1 LSSSW
6 WYLICAAVFFFAL
19 ALRIAHSRAGLPYI
33 EDDTDVYAFSIFMNR
48 RESLDPQTFIYPSL
62 IFMFGFFV
70 NHLGVFLANLRG
82 SELVASNLTW
92 GLEDWGW
99 TLGNPDL
106 LFLNRAIMG
115 ALGALLCLI
124 VIGIGSALSGRLAGI
139 FGGLS
144 LAVVPYVISQ
154 ETRFTVNGLA
164 ALFTALAALLS
175 LHYLLKPRPIWIYL
189 GFSAAAL
196 AAGTKYNAGVAVIS
210 PLVALAICFYRDRT
224 KLRFTQII
232 MSAIIYIGTF
242 VATTPFL
249 VIKWQDFTDS
259 VFGAGQLYFQQVF
272 YGAEIEPGLPH
283 LQQIFTLIA
292 ENIGLF
298 GFALSVIGVLSLAF
312 LSQPSWIVV
321 YLPTIMLTAVMAA
334 SNVNRHGNHLP
345 TYPVLAVGVGAGVSL
360 FVGLWLVGRQN
371 RWRGAS
377 LLAVPM
383 VAAFVPVGL
392 AVGGGFQQIA
402 TDWRYQD
409 PRVQAIDVLATGQ
422 HGGNILIATEL
433 RVHPAERERL
443 SGVASAQVLPL
454 ERITQCDFSPD
465 TTLLL
470 PTSVTTW
477 REAAARRIGEIKPA
491 NELNTSLQRLISNAT
506 PSAQFGSNET
516 VLDYNF
522 TDPQLV
528 IVKASDLTACA

>member
-1 LSSSW
+1 M
-6 WYLICAAVFFFAL
+6 YGF
-19 ALRIAHSRAGLPYI
+19 
-33 EDDTDVYAFSIFMNR
+33 FMNK
-48 RESLDPQTFIYPSL
+48 F
-62 IFMFGFFV
+62 
-70 NHLGVFLANLRG
+70 GVFLANIRG
-82 SELVASNLTW
+82 GGLKSENLQW
-92 GLEDWGW
+92 GLEGW
-99 TLGNPDL
+99 EALISNPSIY
-106 LFLNRAIMG
+106 FLNRAG
-115 ALGALLCLI
+115 LSVLGSLTCLI
-124 VIGIGSALSGRLAGI
+124 VIAIGVQLLGRLSGLI
-139 FGGLS
+139 GGLA
-144 LAVVPYVISQ
+144 LAANPTMVSFDSSVGVSGISAFFFVTTIFLALKYYHDRQ
-154 ETRFTVNGLA
+154 LQWILLAFATTGLA
-164 ALFTALAALLS
+164 AGSKYQAGIAVIAPLIVMALTWSPKNTRKQLQLAIGGALIAALV
-175 LHYLLKPRPIWIYL
+175 
-189 GFSAAAL
+189 FAL
-196 AAGTKYNAGVAVIS
+196 
-210 PLVALAICFYRDRT
+210 
-224 KLRFTQII
+224 
-232 MSAIIYIGTF
+232 
-242 VATTPFL
+242 TTPFAL
-249 VIKWQDFTDS
+249 VRPNEFVQFLRMLRNIYYNEGMYGSVVEPGIAHLVAITS
-259 VFGAGQLYFQQVF
+259 VF
-272 YGAEIEPGLPH
+272 AERWSWPLLILSLIGVVSVLFVRPKDWLIAFVPSTV
-283 LQQIFTLIA
+283 FTLYMSTSI
-292 ENIGLF
+292 
-298 GFALSVIGVLSLAF
+298 
-312 LSQPSWIVV
+312 
-321 YLPTIMLTAVMAA
+321 
-334 SNVNRHGNHLP
+334 VNRHFSHSI
-345 TYPVLAVGVGAGVSL
+345 TYPVLAMGVGAGVSL

-409 PRVQAIDVLATGQ
+409 PRVKAIDVLATGQ

-491 NELNTSLQRLISNAT
+491 NELNADLQRLVSNVT